1 MTNHELRELCLSLLN
16 ADTEEEIVQILT
28 NEGFWDEPKLWRYY
42 GDRED
47 NFSIIGNQQSRP
59 EAALVEKV
67 VNSVDAVLMNECWK
81 KGMPPDDPKAPKSI
95 HEAVA
100 LYFMG
105 DASKADTLGHIE
117 NWGNT
122 KRTEVSR
129 LITVAATGARAMT
142 DGSTNPCFT
151 ITDAGEGQ
159 TPQSMPLTI
168 LSLDKKNKLKIHFVQ
183 GKFNMGGTG
192 VLQFCGRRN
201 LQFIVSRR
209 NPKIPKQGNSDLDDN
224 WGFTVVRREDPPVGQ
239 KSSVYTYLAP
249 LGADA
254 KPRMGNIL
262 SFKSE
267 SLPIFPEDQNP
278 YKREANWGTAI
289 KLYEYAA
296 TGFRTMMLRKDGLL
310 SRLDILLPEIALPIR
325 LHECRDYKGN
335 LGSFETTLSGLTVRL
350 EDNKAENLED
360 GFPTTGQ
367 FMAQGER
374 MDCKI
379 YAFRRDKADTYRKNE
394 GLIFTVNGQT
404 HGHLRLDF
412 FSRNTVGM
420 GRIADSILVV
430 VDCSDLNGRAREDL
444 FMNSRDRLRVG
455 DLSKAIERELEVLVR
470 DHPGLRALKEK
481 RRREEIESKLSNS
494 KPLEKALELILKS
507 SPSLLSLFSSGSRLS
522 NPFKMGETG
531 SNDKPYKGKYH
542 PTYFKFHKLPY
553 GQKLGRT
560 VAMNMRSRTI
570 FETDVVNDYFSR
582 PQNKGFFTLQVIS
595 NGKSENVQNYSLN
608 LHDGRATL
616 SLRFPEGCVVGQV
629 FEYEARV
636 VDDGMVEPF
645 VNKFALT
652 VGPAQSAAGGTS
664 EGAKPPA
671 DKKGHE
677 RETPTGL
684 SIPEVFEVTESEWD
698 HRKPKFDQF
707 SALQIVQEEAA
718 DETTINEGGA
728 AVYNFWVNVDNIH
741 FKREC
746 KLSKEDPKIL
756 KARWKYGLALI
767 GMALIQADTKVQKP
781 QDDTEVDDKCDE
793 EEGLTLEKRVFDTT
807 AAVAPVLLPI
817 IETLGS
823 LTEDQVSTESQIGD
837 DE

>member
-129 LITVAATGARAMT
+129 LITVAATGARAVT

-404 HGHLRLDF
+404 HGHLPLSF
-412 FSRNTVGM
+412 FGRKTVGM
-420 GRIADSILVV
+420 GRLDDSILVV
-430 VDCSDLNGRAREDL
+430 VGCSDLNGRAREDL
-444 FMNSRDRLRVG
+444 FMNSRDRLRGG
-455 DLSKAIERELEVLVR
+455 DLRDAIERELEVLVR

-494 KPLEKALELILKS
+494 KPLEKALESILKS

-652 VGPAQSAAGGTS
+652 VGPAQSAVGGTS

-671 DKKGHE
+671 NKKGHE

-684 SIPEVFEVTESEWD
+684 SIPEVHEVTESGWE

-718 DETTINEGGA
+718 DETTINEDGA
-728 AVYNFWVNVDNIH
+728 AVYSFWVNVDNIH

-781 QDDTEVDDKCDE
+781 QDDTEVEDKCDE

-817 IETLGS
+817 VETLGS
-823 LTEDQVSTESQIGD
+823 LTQEQVSTGSQIGD